1 MIRLAGIERVFRVGE
16 EAVHALRGVDLAI
29 DKGEYLSIMGPSGS
43 GKSTLLNLLGLL
55 DRPNTGRY
63 ELDGRDVTGLTDD
76 EQARVRREKIG
87 FVFQFFH
94 LVPRLTAEQNIEL
107 PMVLAGIDP
116 HERRQRLA
124 TLLAEYGLEARA
136 RHRPD
141 QLSGGQCQRVAIA
154 RAMSMR
160 PAVILADE
168 PTGNLDR
175 HTGQDVMAVLERVHH
190 DGGTLILVTHDPEI
204 GRRAHRR
211 LRMRD
216 GEIVGDETAGGGD
229 GGTRLP
235 PSRP

>member
-1 MIRLAGIERVFRVGE
+1 MIRLSGIERVFRVGE
-16 EAVHALRGVDLAI
+16 EQVHALRGVDLAI
-29 DKGEYLSIMGPSGS
+29 AHREYLSIMGPSGS
-43 GKSTLLNLLGLL
+43 GKSTLLNIIGLL
-55 DRPNTGRY
+55 DRPNAGRY

-76 EQARVRREKIG
+76 ELARVRRERIG

-116 HERRQRLA
+116 AERKRRMGE
-124 TLLAEYGLEARA
+124 LLSAYGLEDRA

-160 PAVILADE
+160 PEVILADE

-175 HTGQDVMAVLERVHH
+175 HTGQEVMAVLERVHH
-190 DGGTLILVTHDPEI
+190 DGGTVLVVTHDPEI
-204 GRRAHRR
+204 GARAHRR
-211 LRMRD
+211 LRMVDGAVVSDERD
-216 GEIVGDETAGGGD
+216 RT
-229 GGTRLP
+229 
-235 PSRP
+235 